1 MNRRQFFFGGNI
13 AIIAATAGALL
24 ANWQTRI
31 SSASGSP
38 MNRRQFFFG
47 GNIAIIAATAGALL
61 ANWQTRISSA
71 SAEAVKAL
79 FEREWFSPDQKPI
92 STADWKNKVLV
103 VNFWASWCP
112 PCIEEM
118 PALDK
123 VQSEYD
129 PKKMLIVGIGIDSPS
144 NIRQFIETTI
154 ISYPIVLGGLGGNEI
169 NKMLGNPSGA
179 LPFTVVINPKGDIK
193 GSKLGKISEDELR
206 KMIKEAI

>member
-1 MNRRQFFFGGNI
+1 MNRRQFLLGGSI
-13 AIIAATAGALL
+13 AIIAATAGALI

-31 SSASGSP
+31 GTAS
-38 MNRRQFFFG
+38 
-47 GNIAIIAATAGALL
+47 
-61 ANWQTRISSA
+61 
-71 SAEAVKAL
+71 EVAVKAL

-92 STADWKNKVLV
+92 STVDWKNKVLV

-112 PCIEEM
+112 PCVEEM

-123 VQSEYD
+123 IQGEYD
-129 PKKMLIVGIGIDSPS
+129 PKNMLIVGIGIDSPS

-179 LPFTVVINPKGDIK
+179 LPFTVVINSKGEIK
-193 GSKLGKISEDELR
+193 SRKLGKISEDELR
-206 KMIKEAI
+206 KMIKDVI

>member
-1 MNRRQFFFGGNI
+1 MNRRQFLLGGSI
-13 AIIAATAGALL
+13 AIIAAAAGALI
-24 ANWQTRI
+24 ANWRT
-31 SSASGSP
+31 SVGSASH
-38 MNRRQFFFG
+38 
-47 GNIAIIAATAGALL
+47 
-61 ANWQTRISSA
+61 
-71 SAEAVKAL
+71 EAVKAL

-112 PCIEEM
+112 PCVEEM

-123 VQSEYD
+123 IQGEYD

-179 LPFTVVINPKGDIK
+179 LPFTVVINAAGDIT
-193 GSKLGKISEDELR
+193 GRKLGKISEDELR
-206 KMIKEAI
+206 KLIKDAI

>member
-1 MNRRQFFFGGNI
+1 
-13 AIIAATAGALL
+13 
-24 ANWQTRI
+24 
-31 SSASGSP
+31 

-92 STADWKNKVLV
+92 STVDWKNKVLV

-112 PCIEEM
+112 PCVEEM

-123 VQSEYD
+123 IQGEYD
-129 PKKMLIVGIGIDSPS
+129 LVRLSLLD
-144 NIRQFIETTI
+144 RDFLQ
-154 ISYPIVLGGLGGNEI
+154 
-169 NKMLGNPSGA
+169 
-179 LPFTVVINPKGDIK
+179 
-193 GSKLGKISEDELR
+193 
-206 KMIKEAI
+206 